1 MSSGTRSSKTRAEE
15 NVPTTIT
22 AEEVEAIV
30 KKAVSSAMND
40 IKNLFNSK
48 LEELSERV
56 LATEARLL
64 ELEERVT
71 KMENSHSTATGS
83 GLDQLQAQ
91 AAHELSAELQ
101 AVRSESRESLIHSN
115 DNEQYSR
122 RNNIRICGLKPEKE
136 SECRAA
142 AVKFINNVLHVTTVS
157 ESDIEVAHMTAG
169 SGMSSANQRR
179 PTVLVRFCRRD
190 VRDAVIRSRRIL
202 KGSHFAVTEDLT
214 ALNIKTMNRL
224 KNDDRV
230 RNVWSW
236 NGKIYVILTNGKKVT
251 VKPFQSV
258 SEFI

>member
-30 KKAVSSAMND
+30 KKAVSSAVND

-64 ELEERVT
+64 ELEERIT

-115 DNEQYSR
+115 DNEQDSR
-122 RNNIRICGLKPEKE
+122 RNNILKPDKE
-136 SECRAA
+136 NECHAA